1 MTLLPRARLDL
12 HMHSVRSDGKHS
24 PEAVLAAAAAG
35 GLDAIALTD
44 HDLPPS
50 LPPGRQQVGPRSVV
64 VIHGVEISAMHAG
77 RELHLLAYFP
87 GEMPASFQDFCVR
100 RARSRAQRY
109 ATAIAN
115 MGLAGVTEP
124 DAAAWEGQRS
134 LTRYH
139 LAKALVEAGH
149 CATLTDA
156 FRGWVGEDLG
166 YVPALDLDFVDAI
179 AAVREAGGFS
189 SWAHPDLEQAQAW
202 TGIFAAAGLNALEAH
217 RPSIGKGIRDTLA
230 RLAFKHRLG
239 VTGGSDW
246 HGWHGSLGAF
256 SVPLRQVS
264 ELAKLV
270 ALA

>member
-1 MTLLPRARLDL
+1 MSLLPRARLDL
-12 HMHSVRSDGKHS
+12 HMHSVLSDGKYS
-24 PEAVLAAAAAG
+24 PDSVLAAAAAG
-35 GLDAIALTD
+35 GLDAFALTD
-44 HDLPPS
+44 HDLPPALS
-50 LPPGRQQVGPRSVV
+50 PGAQRVGPRTIT

-87 GEMPASFQDFCVR
+87 GEMPASFQTFCVQ
-100 RARSRAQRY
+100 RARSRALRY
-109 ATAIAN
+109 AQAIEN
-115 MGLAGVTEP
+115 MGLSGVAEP
-124 DAAAWEGQRS
+124 DAAAWEGRRA

-139 LAKALVEAGH
+139 LARALVDAGH
-149 CATLTDA
+149 CGTLTDA
-156 FRGWVGEDLG
+156 FRGWVGEDQG
-166 YVPALDLDFVDAI
+166 YVPALDLQFVDAI

-189 SWAHPDLEQAQAW
+189 SWAHPDLAQAQLW

-217 RPSIGKGIRDTLA
+217 RPGVGKGIRETIA

-246 HGWHGSLGAF
+246 HGWQGSLGAF